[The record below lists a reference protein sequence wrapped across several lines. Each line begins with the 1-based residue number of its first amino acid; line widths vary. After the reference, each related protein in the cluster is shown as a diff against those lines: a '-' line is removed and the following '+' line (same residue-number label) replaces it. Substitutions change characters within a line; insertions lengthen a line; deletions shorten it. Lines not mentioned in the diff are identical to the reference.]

1 MIMMKLTQRSF
12 LLALACGIFAITAV
26 SAQAAK
32 VKTED
37 ELIAE
42 LSSPKEEVVTAA
54 MLKLE
59 KQFPTST
66 KTVTEIKKYLG
77 DNRAKVRR
85 KAARVLGVLHA
96 EVTSAEI
103 KSICALLKA
112 EDYREIM
119 DGLIALR
126 GLKAAEALPEIT
138 PLLNHKTP
146 TVIRDSC
153 RTIAKLGNKEHI
165 PLIEPLLKHA
175 DAKVQKDAQD
185 AIFELKN
192 KS

>member
-1 MIMMKLTQRSF
+1 MTNMTKRSF
-12 LLALACGIFAITAV
+12 FIALACGVFALTAAPV
-26 SAQAAK
+26 QAAK

-37 ELIAE
+37 ELIAD
-42 LSSPKEEVVTAA
+42 LASPKEEVVTSA

-66 KTVTEIKKYLG
+66 KAQGEIKKYLG
-77 DNRAKVRR
+77 DKRPAVHR
-85 KAARVLGVLHA
+85 KAARVLGALHA

-112 EDYREIM
+112 SDHREIM

-138 PLLNHKTP
+138 PLLNHAQP
-146 TVIRDSC
+146 NVVRDAC
-153 RTIAKLGNKEHI
+153 RTIAELGNKDQI
-165 PLIEPLLKHA
+165 PLIEPLLKNA
-175 DAKVQKDAQD
+175 DPKVQKDAQD
-185 AIFELKN
+185 AIFKLKS

>member
-1 MIMMKLTQRSF
+1 MMKLTQRSF
-12 LLALACGIFAITAV
+12 LVALACGLFAFTTLSV
-26 SAQAAK
+26 QAAK

-37 ELIAE
+37 ELIAD
-42 LSSPKEEVVTAA
+42 LASPKEEVVTAA

-59 KQFPTST
+59 KEYPTSP
-66 KTVTEIKKYLG
+66 KAVAEIKKYLG
-77 DNRAKVRR
+77 DNRAAVRR

-96 EVTSAEI
+96 DVTSAEI

-112 EDYREIM
+112 SDARENM

-138 PLLNHKTP
+138 PLLNNPTP
-146 TVIRDSC
+146 NVIRDAC
-153 RTIAKLGNKEHI
+153 RTIAELGNKEHI
-165 PLIEPLLKHA
+165 PLIEPLLQHA
-175 DAKVQKDAQD
+175 DKKVQKDAQD
-185 AIFELKN
+185 ALFKLKN

>member
-1 MIMMKLTQRSF
+1 MMKLTQRSF
-12 LLALACGIFAITAV
+12 LVALACGVFALTTV
-26 SAQAAK
+26 SVEAAKK

-37 ELIAE
+37 ELIAD
-42 LSSPKEEVVTAA
+42 LASPKEDEVAST

-59 KQFPTST
+59 KQFPTSP
-66 KTVTEIKKYLG
+66 KTIAAIKKYLG
-77 DNRAKVRR
+77 DNRPKVRR
-85 KAARVLGVLHA
+85 KAARVIGVLHA
-96 EVTSAEI
+96 DVTSEEI
-103 KSICALLKA
+103 KTICELLKA
-112 EDYREIM
+112 SDFREIM

-126 GLKAAEALPEIT
+126 GLKAAEALPQIT
-138 PLLNHKTP
+138 PLLNHSAP
-146 TVIRDSC
+146 NVIRDAC

-165 PLIEPLLKHA
+165 PLLEPLLKHA

>member
-1 MIMMKLTQRSF
+1 MIKLTQRSF
-12 LLALACGIFAITAV
+12 LATLACGLFAFTTLSV
-26 SAQAAK
+26 QAAK

-37 ELIAE
+37 ELIAD
-42 LSSPKEEVVTAA
+42 LASPKEDVVAST

-59 KQFPTST
+59 KEFPTSS
-66 KTVTEIKKYLG
+66 KSIAEIKKYLG

-85 KAARVLGVLHA
+85 KAARVLGALHA

-112 EDYREIM
+112 DDSREIM

-138 PLLNHKTP
+138 PLLNNPTP
-146 TVIRDSC
+146 NVIRDAC
-153 RTIAKLGNKEHI
+153 RTIAELGGKEHI
-165 PLIEPLLKHA
+165 ALLEPLLQHA
-175 DAKVQKDAQD
+175 DKKVQKDAQD
-185 AIFELKN
+185 ALFKLKN